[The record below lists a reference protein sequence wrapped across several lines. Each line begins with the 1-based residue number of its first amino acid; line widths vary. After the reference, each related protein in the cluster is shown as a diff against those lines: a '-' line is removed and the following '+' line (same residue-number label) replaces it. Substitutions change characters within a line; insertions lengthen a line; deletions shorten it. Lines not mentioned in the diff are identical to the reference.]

1 MKLTRRE
8 LLRNGLAA
16 VTVAGTSLLAVKYG
30 LTAPSTRV
38 PARHF
43 AVSHTDAE
51 WKKLLT
57 PAQYDVLRQSGTERP
72 FSGDYEFHGK
82 GVYNCAGCANPLFSA
97 STEFDSRTG
106 WPSFYQP
113 LSKTSVF
120 TRSDTSLLM
129 ERTEVACVRC
139 GSHIG
144 HVFNDGPKPTGL
156 RYCMNSVA
164 MKFVKQA

>member
-72 FSGDYEFHGK
+72 FSGDYE
-82 GVYNCAGCANPLFSA
+82 
-97 STEFDSRTG
+97 
-106 WPSFYQP
+106 
-113 LSKTSVF
+113 
-120 TRSDTSLLM
+120 
-129 ERTEVACVRC
+129 
-139 GSHIG
+139 
-144 HVFNDGPKPTGL
+144 
-156 RYCMNSVA
+156 
-164 MKFVKQA
+164 